1 MKQSPSTS
9 MGRFVIGR
17 LRDGAVVL
25 ILVVLVIFVLAF
37 VVGNPVEYYAPPDAT
52 QEDIDRLNRILGFDR
67 PFHIQFVDYFG
78 GLIQGDFGESLFQRR
93 PAIKPIMEALPATI
107 LLSLTGIALAGVLGS
122 IGGVL
127 AGVRPGTLFDRVSN
141 FISVALVSVPN
152 FWLGLVLIVIFA
164 VQLRILP
171 TSGFF
176 DNQGIILPTL
186 TLGLVHGG
194 RIFLIVRS
202 VTFEET
208 TKPYVMVA
216 ESKGLPFSYVVGRHV
231 LRNAGLTIATT
242 VGWEYV
248 RMMGGTAF
256 AIEFVFAWPGVG
268 NLMIDS
274 AHRQDFPVLQAGV
287 ILTGVFVVTANIV
300 VDLGS
305 RVLDRRLQPV

>member
-1 MKQSPSTS
+1 MNSTLS
-9 MGRFVIGR
+9 IPRFVLAR

-25 ILVVLVIFVLAF
+25 FLVVLTIFVLAF

-52 QEDIDRLNRILGFDR
+52 QEEIDRLNRILGFDR
-67 PFHIQFVDYFG
+67 PFHVQFADYFG
-78 GLIQGDFGESLFQRR
+78 GLVRGDFGDSLFQRR
-93 PAIKPIMEALPATI
+93 PAIHPILEALPATI
-107 LLSLTGIALAGVLGS
+107 LLSLTGIAVAGLWGAVT
-122 IGGVL
+122 GVI
-127 AGVRPGTLFDRVSN
+127 AGVRPGSIFDRVAN
-141 FISVALVSVPN
+141 FLSVSMVSVPN
-152 FWLGLVLIVIFA
+152 FWLGLLLIVIFA
-164 VQLRILP
+164 VQLRALP

-176 DNQGIILPTL
+176 DPKGLILPTL

-216 ESKGLPFSYVVGRHV
+216 ESKGLPFSYVVGRHI
-231 LRNAGLTIATT
+231 LRNAGVTIATT

-274 AHRQDFPVLQAGV
+274 ANRQDFPVLQAGV
-287 ILTGVFVVTANIV
+287 ILTGVFVIVANIV

-305 RVLDRRLQPV
+305 KVVDRRLQPA